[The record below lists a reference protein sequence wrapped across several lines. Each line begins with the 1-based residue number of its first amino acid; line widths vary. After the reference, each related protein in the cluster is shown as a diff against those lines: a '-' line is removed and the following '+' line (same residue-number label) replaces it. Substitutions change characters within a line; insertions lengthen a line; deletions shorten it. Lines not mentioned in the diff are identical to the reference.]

1 MTCFVCKGE
10 FISSTTTFMVDLGN
24 CIIIVKNVPCSQC
37 SQCGEISYSNEVA
50 KRLEEI
56 VDTLKNTVT
65 EIAITDYKTAA

>member
-1 MTCFVCKGE
+1 MTCFMCKGE
-10 FISSTTTFMVDLGN
+10 IISSTTTFMVDLGN

-65 EIAITDYKTAA
+65 EISVIDYKTAA

>member
-1 MTCFVCKGE
+1 MTCFMCKGE
-10 FISSTTTFMVDLGN
+10 IISSTTTFMVDLGN

-50 KRLEEI
+50 KRFEKI

-65 EIAITDYKTAA
+65 EISVIDYKTAA